1 MSTLIERMTSA
12 GSEGARRATGDL
24 ADRGA
29 AAGVRDPEVSEKAKR
44 RRFSAEY
51 KLRIV
56 READACKGDG
66 DVAALLRREGLY
78 SSHLSSWRPATGRDR
93 QGGIDVEKARSEG
106 EGRGSTDQ
114 GARARE
120 RPTPAP
126 AGSGGNDARD
136 PKKSLRAPGDPPE
149 PDRRRRERL
158 IVAAEELAGR
168 IGQTAEACEAL
179 GVSRSTLYRRRRPVT
194 SKPKRRPR
202 PQRALD
208 TTERER
214 VLSALHCERFVDK
227 APAQVWA
234 TLLDEGIYHCS
245 IRTMYRILSEHGE
258 VRERRNQL
266 RHPNYQKPEL
276 VAEAPNQ
283 VWSWDITKLRGPVKW
298 TYFYLYVILDIFSR
312 YVTGWMLAR
321 RESAELARRLIS
333 ESCLKQNIEADQL
346 TIHADRG
353 SSMRSKS
360 VALLLAD
367 LGITKTHS
375 RPYVSNDNPYSES
388 QFKTMKYCP
397 EFPSRFGC
405 LEDGRL
411 FCGGFFDYYNNAHRH
426 SGLGLM
432 TPAAVHYGRAD
443 ELNAARRQV
452 LLEAHRAHPERFVHG
467 TPQPPVLPR
476 QVWINPPPEKT
487 TPQEALEAT
496 FSGRPIPELPPD
508 SSYPDAIAS
517 EPNRDR
523 TALTPRPSLIEAH

>member
-78 SSHLSSWRPATGRDR
+78 SSHLSSWRRQRDEIAKAGLTSRKRGRKAKAEAPR
-93 QGGIDVEKARSEG
+93 IKELERENARLQRRLARVETMLEI
-106 EGRGSTDQ
+106 Q
-114 GARARE
+114 
-120 RPTPAP
+120 
-126 AGSGGNDARD
+126 
-136 PKKSLRAPGDPPE
+136 KKSLRAPGDPPE

-397 EFPSRFGC
+397 EFPSRFGY

-487 TPQEALEAT
+487 TPQEALGAT

>member
-1 MSTLIERMTSA
+1 M
-12 GSEGARRATGDL
+12 
-24 ADRGA
+24 
-29 AAGVRDPEVSEKAKR
+29 
-44 RRFSAEY
+44 
-51 KLRIV
+51 
-56 READACKGDG
+56 
-66 DVAALLRREGLY
+66 
-78 SSHLSSWRPATGRDR
+78 
-93 QGGIDVEKARSEG
+93 
-106 EGRGSTDQ
+106 
-114 GARARE
+114 
-120 RPTPAP
+120 
-126 AGSGGNDARD
+126 
-136 PKKSLRAPGDPPE
+136 
-149 PDRRRRERL
+149 
-158 IVAAEELAGR
+158 
-168 IGQTAEACEAL
+168 
-179 GVSRSTLYRRRRPVT
+179 
-194 SKPKRRPR
+194 
-202 PQRALD
+202 
-208 TTERER
+208 
-214 VLSALHCERFVDK
+214 
-227 APAQVWA
+227 
-234 TLLDEGIYHCS
+234 
-245 IRTMYRILSEHGE
+245 
-258 VRERRNQL
+258 
-266 RHPNYQKPEL
+266 
-276 VAEAPNQ
+276 
-283 VWSWDITKLRGPVKW
+283 
-298 TYFYLYVILDIFSR
+298 ILDIFSR

-321 RESAELARRLIS
+321 RENAELARRLIS

>member
-1 MSTLIERMTSA
+1 M
-12 GSEGARRATGDL
+12 
-24 ADRGA
+24 
-29 AAGVRDPEVSEKAKR
+29 
-44 RRFSAEY
+44 
-51 KLRIV
+51 
-56 READACKGDG
+56 
-66 DVAALLRREGLY
+66 
-78 SSHLSSWRPATGRDR
+78 
-93 QGGIDVEKARSEG
+93 
-106 EGRGSTDQ
+106 
-114 GARARE
+114 
-120 RPTPAP
+120 
-126 AGSGGNDARD
+126 
-136 PKKSLRAPGDPPE
+136 
-149 PDRRRRERL
+149 
-158 IVAAEELAGR
+158 AAEELAGR

-227 APAQVWA
+227 VPAQVWA

-487 TPQEALEAT
+487 TPQEALGAT
-496 FSGRPIPELPPD
+496 FSGHPIPELPTD

-517 EPNRDR
+517 EPNRAHAPSFTDR
-523 TALTPRPSLIEAH
+523 GSLNAACGCLKVVDTFRVLKLPPSNNARASSMRQRDRYRIGVSPTSSRNSDEKTVRDRPAVLASSARVQSRAGSACISASAIPSWASLAAATNPWGVLSCSR